1 MRTSC
6 KMYRFCFY
14 FSKSIPEVAE
24 DGTHKI
30 RVICRSV
37 AGAEKYARRY
47 AQIFAKSLHTPTKCV
62 TEYNTTTGRKTRE
75 IVFTEGEKAD
85 EKL

>member
-30 RVICRSV
+30 RVSCRSI

-47 AQIFAKSLHTPTKCV
+47 AQIFAKSLHAPTKCV
-62 TEYNTTTGRKTRE
+62 IEYNTTKGRKSRE
-75 IVFTEGEKAD
+75 IIFPEGEKAD
-85 EKL
+85 ENV